1 MKAMVLNQVG
11 GEFLYLEEMV
21 LLEVKLSGG

>member
-1 MKAMVLNQVG
+1 MKTMVLNQVG

-21 LLEVKLSGG
+21 LLEVKLYGG

>member
-11 GEFLYLEEMV
+11 AEFLYLEEMD
-21 LLEVKLSGG
+21 LLAVKLYGG

>member
-11 GEFLYLEEMV
+11 AEFLYLEEMV
-21 LLEVKLSGG
+21 LSAVKLYGG